1 MLAFIV
7 FVHGDNNKDTNPYL
21 DELTDKLLR
30 SMNSY
35 PVQRELLYYLAI
47 FKYYADTSIS
57 ISHCRE
63 LLGKHFASDGG
74 NFLENLCGPVK
85 MLVRE
90 ISMDGANVLEITHK

>member
-1 MLAFIV
+1 MWQFLEI
-7 FVHGDNNKDTNPYL
+7 
-21 DELTDKLLR
+21 
-30 SMNSY
+30 
-35 PVQRELLYYLAI
+35 
-47 FKYYADTSIS
+47 YADTNIS

-90 ISMDGANVLEITHK
+90 ISMDGASVLEITHKPIAKLLVKQAVTLEQKSINQFLKDFLAKEKK